1 MPGEPQPGP
10 GGGESGGGRT
20 GKSSSLT
27 QVRQRKGFL
36 GPCRVPAQLRF
47 PSEWLGGRPQQWVQ
61 GVCVEGLGRASHWE
75 EATGLLATEHSPVAL
90 GWGEAFSGLHDQ
102 RKEKFPWGPV
112 TLTVP
117 FPARCS
123 SFSEDKRFKD
133 ARPASLPPHP
143 CLPLNSSA
151 YDPPRQI
158 AIKSPAPGAP
168 GQSPLQ
174 PFPRAEQRSF
184 LRSSGTSQPHP
195 GHGYLGEQR

>member
-1 MPGEPQPGP
+1 M
-10 GGGESGGGRT
+10 
-20 GKSSSLT
+20 
-27 QVRQRKGFL
+27 QVRQHKGFL
-36 GPCRVPAQLRF
+36 SPWKGAT
-47 PSEWLGGRPQQWVQ
+47 
-61 GVCVEGLGRASHWE
+61 GLGRGILRITPIFMSYE
-75 EATGLLATEHSPVAL
+75 KGEKELTLGPRRSCHS
-90 GWGEAFSGLHDQ
+90 
-102 RKEKFPWGPV
+102 FPS
-112 TLTVP
+112 TLY
-117 FPARCS
+117 S
-123 SFSEDKRFKD
+123 SFSGDKGFKD

-143 CLPLNSSA
+143 RLPLNSSA